1 MEVMHSSEEVI
12 ITILQVLL
20 YDPLYSW
27 TMSPI
32 KAYQLQSNKT
42 IENDPSVLDTTNMT
56 ERRTKGILIITNI
69 VTGTLTIVINQICIL
84 HQFII

>member
-42 IENDPSVLDTTNMT
+42 IENDPSILDTTSIT
-56 ERRTKGILIITNI
+56 DRRTKSILPTPLL
-69 VTGTLTIVINQICIL
+69 LTIAID
-84 HQFII
+84 